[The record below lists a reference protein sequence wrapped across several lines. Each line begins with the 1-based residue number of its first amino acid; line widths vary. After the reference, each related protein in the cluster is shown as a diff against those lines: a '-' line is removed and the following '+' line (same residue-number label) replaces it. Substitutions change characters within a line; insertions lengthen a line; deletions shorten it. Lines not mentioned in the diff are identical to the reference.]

1 MIKAII
7 FDLDD
12 TLCDT
17 SSTLNDSMQEMFRA
31 MIDAGLPASIKDID
45 LHENAHAFIP
55 EFASRLAKKYGAGK
69 DAVSAGIHAYYNYV
83 GNPELFPEVNDMLQE
98 LGKYKLILL
107 TTGRPDAQKK
117 KIELLGIKKYF
128 YDIIFDDIANSDK
141 EKKMRLILDK
151 YSLKPEEVVVVGD
164 KIFSEIEAANRLGI
178 MSIRCMRGRFKD
190 AEPANKQQLP
200 DYKINNLIELREIL
214 A

>member
-1 MIKAII
+1 MIKVII

-12 TLCDT
+12 TLCNT
-17 SSTLNDSMQEMFRA
+17 SSTLNDSMQEIFRA
-31 MIDAGLPASIKDID
+31 MIDAGLPARIKDID
-45 LHENAHAFIP
+45 LSDNPHAFIP

-69 DAVSAGIHAYYNYV
+69 EAVSAGMEAYYNYV

-117 KIELLGIKKYF
+117 KVELLGIKNHF
-128 YDIIFDDIANSDK
+128 QDIIFDDIANSDK
-141 EKKMRLILDK
+141 GKKMRDILDK

-178 MSIRCMRGRFKD
+178 ISVRCMRGRFKD

-200 DYKINNLIELREIL
+200 DYKIDNLMELRDIL
-214 A
+214 K